1 MGPRLKRN
9 CGNEPVSPAHYARA
23 EFLENIASERFG
35 FQQTETRLTSMGIS
49 KFFLPQSGCVSFQAF
64 ARHFFGD
71 HGVRFLI
78 MALRMTS
85 SLRMQAVMT
94 TLKGL
99 PAASR
104 RLANSRMTGL

>member
-1 MGPRLKRN
+1 MRYLYPGFASAGPTILRPLCKHGRN
-9 CGNEPVSPAHYARA
+9 CDSAAAKERLVPPSPCRTERSCE
-23 EFLENIASERFG
+23 EFL
-35 FQQTETRLTSMGIS
+35 
-49 KFFLPQSGCVSFQAF
+49 PPSGCVSFQAL

-71 HGVRFLI
+71 HSVLFLS

-104 RLANSRMTGL
+104 RLAKFRMTGL